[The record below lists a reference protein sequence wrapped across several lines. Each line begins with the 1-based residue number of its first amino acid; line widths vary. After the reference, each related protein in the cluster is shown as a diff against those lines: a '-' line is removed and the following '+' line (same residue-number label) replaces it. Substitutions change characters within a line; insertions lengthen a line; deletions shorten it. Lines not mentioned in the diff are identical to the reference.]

1 MEKVYSFEKLDTW
14 QDARKFVSWIYEI
27 SLKFPLNEQYGI
39 TSQIKRA
46 SISIVSNL
54 AEGSGRKSPK
64 DQAYFYQVAFSSAI
78 EVLNLLIIASD
89 VGFLAIEIMKEGRSQ
104 LEKITYKINA
114 LRASCM
120 EKI

>member
-104 LEKITYKINA
+104 LEKITNKINA